1 MLSISVKE
9 FLFWKNKQL
18 SKGGDQQSFDVLLD
32 CIGGISTS
40 DLNMKILNPKEN
52 LHLKKNL
59 EFLESLWE
67 EQLLKACPIQ
77 YLCGITF
84 WRDLKLKV
92 TNKVLIPRPETE
104 LIVDIVFNIFKKKS
118 EKLFFAELGTG
129 SGAIS
134 IALAL
139 AYPFSFGVATDIDQD
154 ALEIATK
161 NYKIFSNQ
169 SNLKFF
175 CGNWWS
181 PLESFKGKIDLAI
194 SNPPYIPRDTYEKL
208 PKEVKNFEPKI
219 ALLGGDDG
227 LKHIREIILK
237 APLFLKEKG
246 WLILEN
252 HFDQSEKVK
261 KLLIKIIILNLSIN
275 YFFTLLIHS
284 FLLVNLI
291 IYLL

>member
-1 MLSISVKE
+1 MRSISVDE
-9 FLFWKNKQL
+9 FLCWKKKQL
-18 SKGGDQQSFDVLLD
+18 SKGGDQQSFAVLLD
-32 CIGGISTS
+32 CIGGITTS
-40 DLNMKILNPKEN
+40 DLKLISINPEGI
-52 LHLKKNL
+52 LHLQRDL

-67 EQLLKACPIQ
+67 DHLFKSCPIQ

-104 LIVDIVFNIFKKKS
+104 LIVDIVFNIFRKKS

-139 AYPFSFGVATDIDQD
+139 AYPFSHGLATDVDQD

-161 NYKIFSNQ
+161 NYINSSNQ
-169 SNLKFF
+169 SNLKFY

-181 PLESFKGKIDLAI
+181 PLESCKGKLDLAI

-208 PKEVKNFEPKI
+208 PKEVKNFEPKV
-219 ALLGGDDG
+219 ALLGGEDG
-227 LKHIREIILK
+227 LEHIREIIQK

-246 WLILEN
+246 WLILEI

-261 KLLIKIIILNLSIN
+261 QLLIKNKFTSIKIVKDLSGIGR
-275 YFFTLLIHS
+275 FTIGR
-284 FLLVNLI
+284 
-291 IYLL
+291 YK

>member
-1 MLSISVKE
+1 MLCISVKE
-9 FLFWKNKQL
+9 FLLWKKKQL
-18 SKGGDQQSFDVLLD
+18 SKGGDEKSFEVLLD
-32 CIGGISTS
+32 CIADISTR
-40 DLNMKILNPKEN
+40 DLNLKILNPNGN

-59 EFLESLWE
+59 EFLESVWE
-67 EQLLKACPIQ
+67 DHLIRSCPIQ
-77 YLCGITF
+77 YLCGITY

-104 LIVDIVFNIFKKKS
+104 LIVDIVFNVFRRKS

-139 AYPFSFGVATDIDQD
+139 AYPFSEGVATDIDQD

-161 NYKIFSNQ
+161 NYINSSKQ
-169 SNLKFF
+169 SNLKFY

-181 PLESFKGKIDLAI
+181 PLENFKGKLDLAI
-194 SNPPYIPRDTYEKL
+194 SNPPYIPKDTYEKL
-208 PKEVKNFEPKI
+208 PKEVKNFEPKV
-219 ALLGGDDG
+219 ALLGGEDG
-227 LKHIREIILK
+227 LKHIREIIQK

-252 HFDQSEKVK
+252 HFDQGEKVK
-261 KLLIKIIILNLSIN
+261 QLLIKNKFTSIEIVKDLSGIGR
-275 YFFTLLIHS
+275 FTIGR
-284 FLLVNLI
+284 
-291 IYLL
+291 YK

>member
-9 FLFWKNKQL
+9 FLFWKKKQL
-18 SKGGDQQSFDVLLD
+18 SKGGDRESFAILLD
-32 CIGGISTS
+32 CIGGISTR
-40 DLNMKILNPKEN
+40 DLYLANINPEKN
-52 LHLKKNL
+52 LTLKKNL
-59 EFLESLWE
+59 EFLESVWDDH
-67 EQLLKACPIQ
+67 LLKSCPIQ

-104 LIVDIVFNIFKKKS
+104 LIVDIVFNIFRNKS
-118 EKLFFAELGTG
+118 EKLYFAELGTG

-139 AYPFSFGVATDIDQD
+139 AYPFSNGVATDIDQD
-154 ALEIATK
+154 ALEIASK
-161 NYKIFSNQ
+161 NYINSSQQ
-169 SNLKFF
+169 SNLKFY

-181 PLESFKGKIDLAI
+181 PLESFKGKLDLAI

-261 KLLIKIIILNLSIN
+261 QLLIKSKFTSIEIVKDLSGIGR
-275 YFFTLLIHS
+275 FTIGR
-284 FLLVNLI
+284 
-291 IYLL
+291 YK

>member
-9 FLFWKNKQL
+9 FLIWKKNLL
-18 SKGGDQQSFDVLLD
+18 SKGGDQQSFDFLLD
-32 CIGGISTS
+32 CIGGISPS
-40 DLNMKILNPKEN
+40 DLNLVSINFKGN

-59 EFLESLWE
+59 VFLESIWNHH
-67 EQLLKACPIQ
+67 LLKSCPIQ

-104 LIVDIVFNIFKKKS
+104 LIVDIVFNIFRKKS

-139 AYPFSFGVATDIDQD
+139 AYPFSDGVATDIDQD

-161 NYKIFSNQ
+161 NYINSSKQ
-169 SNLKFF
+169 SNLKFY

-181 PLESFKGKIDLAI
+181 PLESFKGKLDLAI
-194 SNPPYIPRDTYEKL
+194 SNPPYIPKDTYEKL
-208 PKEVKNFEPKI
+208 PKEVKNFEPKV
-219 ALLGGDDG
+219 ALLGGEDG
-227 LKHIREIILK
+227 LKHIREIIQK

-252 HFDQSEKVK
+252 HFDQGEKVK
-261 KLLIKIIILNLSIN
+261 QLLIKNKFTSIEIVKDLSGIGR
-275 YFFTLLIHS
+275 FTIGR
-284 FLLVNLI
+284 
-291 IYLL
+291 YK

>member
-1 MLSISVKE
+1 MLCISVKE
-9 FLFWKNKQL
+9 FLLWKKKQL
-18 SKGGDQQSFDVLLD
+18 LKGGDYQSFALLLE
-32 CIGGISTS
+32 CIGGISTG
-40 DLNMKILNPKEN
+40 DLSLLTLNHDNILY
-52 LHLKKNL
+52 LKKNL
-59 EFLESLWE
+59 EYLESIWDDH
-67 EQLLKACPIQ
+67 LLKSCPIQ

-104 LIVDIVFNIFKKKS
+104 LIIDIVFNIFQKKS

-139 AYPFSFGVATDIDQD
+139 AYPLSEGVATDIDQD

-161 NYKIFSNQ
+161 NFINSSKQ
-169 SNLKFF
+169 SNLKFYW
-175 CGNWWS
+175 GNWWS
-181 PLESFKGKIDLAI
+181 PLESFKGKLDFAI

-208 PKEVKNFEPKI
+208 PKEVKNFEPKV
-219 ALLGGDDG
+219 ALLGGEDG
-227 LKHIREIILK
+227 LNHIREIIQK

-252 HFDQSEKVK
+252 HFEQSEKVK
-261 KLLIKIIILNLSIN
+261 QLLIKNKFTSIEILKDLSGIGR
-275 YFFTLLIHS
+275 FTIGR
-284 FLLVNLI
+284 
-291 IYLL
+291 YK

>member
-1 MLSISVKE
+1 MLCISVKE
-9 FLFWKNKQL
+9 FLFWKKKQL
-18 SKGGDQQSFDVLLD
+18 FKGGDQQSFAVLID
-32 CIGGISTS
+32 CIGGIPTS
-40 DLNMKILNPKEN
+40 DQNLISINPERI
-52 LHLKKNL
+52 LHLKTNL

-67 EQLLKACPIQ
+67 EHLFKSCPIQ

-104 LIVDIVFNIFKKKS
+104 LIVDIVFNIFRKKS

-139 AYPFSFGVATDIDQD
+139 AYPFSEWVATDIDQD
-154 ALEIATK
+154 ALEIANQNFINSSK
-161 NYKIFSNQ
+161 Q
-169 SNLKFF
+169 SNLKFY

-181 PLESFKGKIDLAI
+181 PLESFKGKFDLAI
-194 SNPPYIPRDTYEKL
+194 SNPPYIPRETYEKL
-208 PKEVKNFEPKI
+208 PKEVKNFEPKV
-219 ALLGGDDG
+219 ALLGGEDG
-227 LKHIREIILK
+227 LKHMREIIHK
-237 APLFLKEKG
+237 APLFLKENG

-261 KLLIKIIILNLSIN
+261 QLLIKNKFTSIEIVKD
-275 YFFTLLIHS
+275 FSGIGRFTIGR
-284 FLLVNLI
+284 
-291 IYLL
+291 Y

>member
-1 MLSISVKE
+1 MLCISVEE
-9 FLFWKNKQL
+9 FLFWKKKQL
-18 SKGGDQQSFDVLLD
+18 SKGGDQQSFAVLLD
-32 CIGGISTS
+32 CLGGISTS
-40 DLNMKILNPKEN
+40 DVNLISTNPRGN

-59 EFLESLWE
+59 KFIESAWDDH
-67 EQLLKACPIQ
+67 LLKSCPIQ

-92 TNKVLIPRPETE
+92 TNKVLIPRSETE
-104 LIVDIVFNIFKKKS
+104 LIVDIVFNIFRKKS

-139 AYPFSFGVATDIDQD
+139 AYPFSEGVATDIDQD
-154 ALEIATK
+154 ALEIANK
-161 NYKIFSNQ
+161 NFINSSKQ
-169 SNLKFF
+169 SNLKFY

-181 PLESFKGKIDLAI
+181 PLESFKGKLDLAI

-208 PKEVKNFEPKI
+208 PKEVKNFEPKV
-219 ALLGGDDG
+219 ALLGGEDG
-227 LKHIREIILK
+227 LKHIREIIHK
-237 APLFLKEKG
+237 APLFLKENG

-261 KLLIKIIILNLSIN
+261 QLLIKNKFTSIEIVKDLSGIGR
-275 YFFTLLIHS
+275 FTIGR
-284 FLLVNLI
+284 
-291 IYLL
+291 YK